1 VRSFLPGEVPSLL
14 RRDPHQRG
22 TTRVGFFLLAVVL
35 TVAFSVDPA
44 VALPPTSTPH
54 LHLARIIRTTPFAKT
69 TVSMRDGEGS
79 AYVPRDRSLWLAD
92 DNGQAV
98 YEVNAA
104 TGALKRVIGRS
115 RFGSAMRH
123 GGGPVA
129 GPDRTRDLESVAYDR
144 NHDALFVFSGSCC
157 SPSVKP
163 TVFRLKR
170 NSRGKL
176 SVESFQ
182 PLPSSANDTAAAW
195 NVANGKLY
203 VGYDTSL
210 RTYHYGANT
219 LGPVFGVPNVSGI
232 TGMSF
237 TPNGADLFITT
248 KAQKLRRVRWA
259 TKRLVPGWTF
269 GLTRFG
275 IRDGRAVEL
284 IGGRFYVLDGYDGRS
299 EADPR
304 KYAVYVFDVS

>member
-1 VRSFLPGEVPSLL
+1 M
-14 RRDPHQRG
+14 RRNPHQQG

-35 TVAFSVDPA
+35 TVAYSVDPA
-44 VALPPTSTPH
+44 VALPPASTPQF
-54 LHLARIIRTTPFAKT
+54 HLARIIRTTPFAKT
-69 TVSMRDGEGS
+69 NVSMHDGEGS
-79 AYVPRDRSLWLAD
+79 AYVPRDRSLLLAD
-92 DNGQAV
+92 DNGQAL

-115 RFGSAMRH
+115 HLGSAMRH
-123 GGGPVA
+123 GGGPGA
-129 GPDRTRDLESVAYDR
+129 GSDRTRDLESVAYDR

-170 NSRGKL
+170 NTRGKL
-176 SVESFQ
+176 SVASFQ
-182 PLPSSANDTAAAW
+182 PLPSSASYTAAAW
-195 NVANGKLY
+195 NAANGKLY
-203 VGYDTSL
+203 VGYDASL
-210 RTYHYGANT
+210 RTYHYGTNT

-237 TPNGADLFITT
+237 TPNGADLFLTT
-248 KAQKLRRVRWA
+248 KAQELRRVRWA

-269 GLTRFG
+269 GLKRFG

-299 EADPR
+299 DADPR
-304 KYAVYVFDVS
+304 KYAVYVFEVS

>member
-1 VRSFLPGEVPSLL
+1 MPSLL
-14 RRDPHQRG
+14 HRHPHRNG
-22 TTRVGFFLLAVVL
+22 TTRAGFLLAVLL
-35 TVAFSVDPA
+35 TVAYSVDPA
-44 VALPPTSTPH
+44 VALPPTSAPH
-54 LHLARIIRTTPFAKT
+54 LQLARIIRTTPFAKT
-69 TVSMRDGEGS
+69 TVSMQDGEGS

-92 DNGQAV
+92 DNGRAV

-115 RFGSAMRH
+115 RFGSAMRL
-123 GGGPVA
+123 GGGPAA
-129 GPDRTRDLESVAYDR
+129 GTDRTLDLESMAYDR

-182 PLPSSANDTAAAW
+182 PLPSSANYTAAAW
-195 NVANGKLY
+195 NATNGKLY

-210 RTYHYGANT
+210 RTYHYATNT
-219 LGPVFGVPNVSGI
+219 LGPTFSVPNVSGL
-232 TGMSF
+232 TGMGF
-237 TPNGADLFITT
+237 TPSGADLFVTT

-269 GLTRFG
+269 DLTPFG

-284 IGGRFYVLDGYDGRS
+284 IGGRLYVLDGYDGRS
-299 EADPR
+299 DADPR
-304 KYAVYVFDVS
+304 KYAVYVFNVS

>member
-1 VRSFLPGEVPSLL
+1 L
-14 RRDPHQRG
+14 RRDPHRNR
-22 TTRVGFFLLAVVL
+22 TTRVDLLLAIVL
-35 TVAFSVDPA
+35 TVAYSVGPA
-44 VALPPTSTPH
+44 VALPPTSTPS

-69 TVSMRDGEGS
+69 TVSMHDGEGS

-115 RFGSAMRH
+115 RLGSAMRF
-123 GGGPVA
+123 GGGAAA
-129 GPDRTRDLESVAYDR
+129 GADRTRDLESMAYDR
-144 NHDALFVFSGSCC
+144 AHDALFVFSGSCC

-170 NSRGKL
+170 NARGRL

-182 PLPSSANDTAAAW
+182 PLPSSANYTAAAW
-195 NVANGKLY
+195 NATNGKLY

-210 RTYHYGANT
+210 RTYHYATNT
-219 LGPVFGVPNVSGI
+219 LGPTFSVPNVSGI

-237 TPNGADLFITT
+237 APNGADLFLTT

-259 TKRLVPGWTF
+259 IKRLVRGWTF
-269 GLTRFG
+269 DLTPFG

-284 IGGRFYVLDGYDGRS
+284 IGGRFYVLDGFDGRS
-299 EADPR
+299 DADPR